1 MPEWLVS
8 KKVMIAYVGEDI
20 EKEEHSFTAG
30 ESANLYSHFDVT
42 VHQ

>member
-1 MPEWLVS
+1 MSEWLIS
-8 KKVMIAYVGEDI
+8 KKLMITYVGEDI
-20 EKEEHSFTAG
+20 EKENSFTAG